1 MATLLSSYM
10 IYNSMGTIDE
20 KAVQS
25 LGLIVNLG
33 KMLSKS
39 KNERDVDDIINCFPS
54 FMWLVRDFSL
64 RL

>member
-1 MATLLSSYM
+1 
-10 IYNSMGTIDE
+10 MGTIDE

>member
-39 KNERDVDDIINCFPS
+39 KN
-54 FMWLVRDFSL
+54 
-64 RL
+64 